1 MPKRIGKYDILRT
14 LGQGAMGEV
23 YLAHHPTMDRE
34 VAIKTI
40 LPSAAKGEEA
50 EGRFRREA
58 VAAGQLHHPNLVTI
72 FDFDKDD
79 QMFYLVMEYVKG
91 DDLEDLIRR
100 KGLSA
105 SEFLEVL
112 AQVCD
117 GLAHAHRNGI
127 IHRDIKPANIRVMRD
142 GKDLLAKVMDFG
154 IARVQD
160 SDMTATG
167 IVMGTVNYMAPEYI
181 REGHATA
188 QSDLFAVGV
197 MLYECLA
204 GRKPFAG
211 DNTTTILFK
220 IVSDNPAP
228 LEMEATQGI
237 SPAIRLVLDKALAKE
252 PGSRFQSAEDL
263 AKALRACK
271 DPTFSGM
278 LEEATSLLRR
288 ELLAAATAPHAPA
301 APTLA
306 ERPAE
311 ADRTTLIPAPA
322 PAAAPRRRTGRYA
335 AGAAV
340 LLLAAGGGFMAWRGR
355 TRPPEPAPA
364 AALAPADPAP
374 VPAVAPAPAPAPAPA
389 AAPLP
394 VPPAKPREAPKVV
407 AAAAAPSAAATP
419 AAPAASPEP
428 PSPPPA
434 PEDPLKNIAR
444 LIETDPRQ
452 ASILLRPLVQA
463 QPTSVELQGNYL
475 ASLYRAHNPQEF
487 DRALTRAAANG
498 VSTGKMLK
506 VPSFKSVMIEESRL
520 HKAKS
525 PDAVLSAEVMT
536 KVSEGL

>member
-1 MPKRIGKYDILRT
+1 MGRPLRVNMPKRIGKYDILRT

-142 GKDLLAKVMDFG
+142 GKELLAKVMDFG

-237 SPAIRLVLDKALAKE
+237 SPGVRLVLDKALAKE

-355 TRPPEPAPA
+355 TRAAGARGGRRLGSGRPRPALPGRRRAGSRSCARTRRGPASRPARQALSGSRRQAPRSRCGQPAPA
-364 AALAPADPAP
+364 AK
-374 VPAVAPAPAPAPAPA
+374 APA
-389 AAPLP
+389 APM
-394 VPPAKPREAPKVV
+394 PAR
-407 AAAAAPSAAATP
+407 
-419 AAPAASPEP
+419 P
-428 PSPPPA
+428 PSSRGSA
-434 PEDPLKNIAR
+434 QAR
-444 LIETDPRQ
+444 RWSRPRTPMPWTR
-452 ASILLRPLVQA
+452 RPR
-463 QPTSVELQGNYL
+463 T
-475 ASLYRAHNPQEF
+475 
-487 DRALTRAAANG
+487 
-498 VSTGKMLK
+498 
-506 VPSFKSVMIEESRL
+506 PSRT
-520 HKAKS
+520 S
-525 PDAVLSAEVMT
+525 PD
-536 KVSEGL
+536 